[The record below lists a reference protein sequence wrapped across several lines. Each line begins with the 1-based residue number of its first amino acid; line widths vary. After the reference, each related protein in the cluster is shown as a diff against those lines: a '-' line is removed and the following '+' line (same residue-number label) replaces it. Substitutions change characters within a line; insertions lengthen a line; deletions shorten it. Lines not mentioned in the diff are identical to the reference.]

1 MTDLEKCQAEIR
13 RLRAII
19 SDIEEEK
26 RKQEGGIISGK
37 EVKRRLKKF
46 LGNKITL
53 TMNDVVITDV
63 LTYDERYKVGNA
75 YLSIYDDCN
84 YSFETCEYYFTHIRI
99 EKA

>member
-26 RKQEGGIISGK
+26 NDREKDAISGA
-37 EVKRRLKKF
+37 EVKERLKKL

-53 TMNDVVITDV
+53 AMNDVVITDV
-63 LTYDERYKVGNA
+63 LSYDERYKVGNA
-75 YLSIYDDCN
+75 YISIYDDCN
-84 YSFETCEYYFTHIRI
+84 YSFDICEYYFTHIRI